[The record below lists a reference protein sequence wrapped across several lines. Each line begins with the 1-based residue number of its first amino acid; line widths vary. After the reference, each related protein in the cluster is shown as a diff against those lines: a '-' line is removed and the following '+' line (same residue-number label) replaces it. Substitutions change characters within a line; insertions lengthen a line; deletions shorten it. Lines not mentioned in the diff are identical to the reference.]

1 MHERGSPN
9 NQFSEGNLLL
19 WTDAHGK
26 LLPGRIL
33 LRGGTAGPAQPC
45 LFMQTISNVFQDA
58 GCRLRGSGTEARESE
73 LLTSF
78 PDVSNSAPG
87 LESLLSLP

>member
-1 MHERGSPN
+1 M
-9 NQFSEGNLLL
+9 
-19 WTDAHGK
+19 DARGK

-33 LRGGTAGPAQPC
+33 LRGGTAGPAQPYLC
-45 LFMQTISNVFQDA
+45 MQTISNVFQDA

-87 LESLLSLP
+87 LESLLSLPCLTVMLQPAFGLGETK